1 MLHRWRLLTRVAWP
15 ALVLLPLLAGCA
27 SSGGTRA
34 PLAAPDEPPAPPV
47 LLERPPVLI
56 VEAIVLDKKGAPV
69 TTLRVSDFQV
79 SVDGRR
85 RPGAAVARLYRGP
98 GAAALASSVTS
109 SAPGDTQPIAESSRT
124 MLVLIDQPSFG
135 PGDETRARAIV
146 EAWLTVV
153 GVADQVAV
161 VPLPLPRGATI
172 AFERAATR
180 QALAALRPLRDA
192 GAEALAIE
200 AAEPALAGEQPRPP
214 AGGGAVSPP
223 AAQAAAQTAAQ
234 KQEGRAGENPPDEA
248 PPPSPPERVRSAG
261 DVSPAVLRAHAVSSL
276 GGLSAVLRSLAK
288 SPGAKTV
295 LFVSAGLVAAN
306 APDEAAAV
314 ADEAARA
321 QARIFALQVP
331 TSSPSYRDAGERDLR
346 ALAQETGGTL
356 VPLSSKPEPALER
369 LAGQLSFSYLLLL
382 APMPGDA
389 DAGPHALGVTLPRR
403 SDLVVRTPKRVTS
416 GRVTADAI
424 AASLSPRAIAEASPP
439 PPAARPAAPAQPG
452 PAAGPRPSFARDPS
466 LDPFIARVAE
476 YVLVYGNEL
485 SSVVSE
491 ETYTQEASG
500 PAAVAGKT
508 VVLDGNAI
516 GTSTKAGGKTTRTLV
531 SDYLQVRIPG
541 FEGWLPFRDVFEVD
555 GQQVR
560 DRQDRL
566 VKLFVQTSAS
576 RALENAQAIVR
587 ESARY
592 NIGNVRRELNVP
604 TLPLWFLLPQ
614 NTRRFNFRKAGE
626 ETLSGRRVFVVEYTE
641 VSHPTFVKTPAGE
654 DLVSSGKIWAE
665 LTTGR
670 VHRTLLTVSVA
681 TITVNY
687 AARPEVPGLWLPV
700 TMEEQYA
707 RGATLIKGAATYA
720 KFRQFQVQTSEQIV
734 VPKK

>member
-1 MLHRWRLLTRVAWP
+1 
-15 ALVLLPLLAGCA
+15 VL
-27 SSGGTRA
+27 
-34 PLAAPDEPPAPPV
+34 
-47 LLERPPVLI
+47 
-56 VEAIVLDKKGAPV
+56 K
-69 TTLRVSDFQV
+69 
-79 SVDGRR
+79 
-85 RPGAAVARLYRGP
+85 
-98 GAAALASSVTS
+98 
-109 SAPGDTQPIAESSRT
+109 
-124 MLVLIDQPSFG
+124 
-135 PGDETRARAIV
+135 
-146 EAWLTVV
+146 
-153 GVADQVAV
+153 
-161 VPLPLPRGATI
+161 
-172 AFERAATR
+172 
-180 QALAALRPLRDA
+180 
-192 GAEALAIE
+192 
-200 AAEPALAGEQPRPP
+200 
-214 AGGGAVSPP
+214 
-223 AAQAAAQTAAQ
+223 
-234 KQEGRAGENPPDEA
+234 
-248 PPPSPPERVRSAG
+248 
-261 DVSPAVLRAHAVSSL
+261 AHAVSSL
-276 GGLSAVLRSLAK
+276 GGLSAVLGSLAK

-295 LFVSAGLVAAN
+295 LFVSAGLVANDART
-306 APDEAAAV
+306 EAAAV

-331 TSSPSYRDAGERDLR
+331 TSSSSYREAGEKDLR

-369 LAGQLSFSYLLLL
+369 LAGQLAFSYLLLL

-403 SDLVVRTPKRVTS
+403 NDLVVQAPRRVTA
-416 GRVTADAI
+416 GRVTAEAI
-424 AASLSPRAIAEASPP
+424 AASLSPRAMAEASPP
-439 PPAARPAAPAQPG
+439 PPAARPAAPPQPG
-452 PAAGPRPSFARDPS
+452 PATAPPRPSFAHDAS

-476 YVLVYGNEL
+476 YVSVYGDEL

-500 PAAVAGKT
+500 PGTVPGKT

-516 GTSTKAGGKTTRTLV
+516 STSTKAGGKTTRTLV

-592 NIGNVRRELNVP
+592 NIGSVRRELNVP
-604 TLPLWFLLPQ
+604 TLPLWFLEPQ

-626 ETLSGRRVFVVEYTE
+626 ETLSGRRVVVVEFTE
-641 VSHPTFVKTPAGE
+641 VRHPTFVRTPTGE
-654 DLVSSGKIWAE
+654 DIVSSGRIWAE
-665 LTTGR
+665 PTTGR
-670 VHRTLLTVSVA
+670 VHRTLLTASVA

-687 AARPEVPGLWLPV
+687 ASRPEVPGLWLPV

-707 RGATLIKGAATYA
+707 RGATLIKGKATYA
-720 KFRQFQVQTSEQIV
+720 KFRQFQVQTSEQVV